1 MSLATCN
8 GLDIVSARFTFR
20 LQGAWDAELAV
31 NGESAEPVSGALSI
45 VVDGQTLRAT
55 ATRSEADSGGL
66 VTVQAI
72 GGAGGLGTAVPSLG
86 YVSTTRRL
94 VIVNALSLG
103 GESLDGT
110 SSARLDEY
118 LPHWTRSA
126 GTVGDAV
133 RAQAKSLGMGWR
145 VLPSGSVWVGEETW
159 PTVSPEHTLE
169 AERPTADALAIAV
182 DGFDVLPGSTF
193 LGRKVRE
200 VEYRLDGST
209 MRASVS
215 YGESPR
221 GELADLIGTFVR
233 RELPVETLTMFR
245 ARVVGQNGDTTLELT
260 PTDSRMPPMS
270 RVPIRVPAGVT
281 SVEVPN
287 GTFAL
292 VQHEN
297 GDPSKPVVVGFEAGA
312 ATLVQHGSSPSPVA
326 LAPILEAY
334 VLQMDAFL
342 QAIRVQLA
350 VIGPVAGNTALPP
363 APIMPPGL
371 ASTEIEVT

>member
-20 LQGAWDAELAV
+20 LQGAWDAEIAV
-31 NGESAEPVSGALSI
+31 NGESATTVSGALSI

-55 ATRSEADSGGL
+55 ATRSEVDSGGL
-66 VTVQAI
+66 VTVQAV
-72 GGAGGLGTAVPSLG
+72 GGAGGLGTEVQALG
-86 YVSTTRRL
+86 YVGTTRRL
-94 VIVNALSLG
+94 VIVDALRLG
-103 GESLDGT
+103 GESLDVT

-126 GTVGDAV
+126 GTVGDAL
-133 RAQAKSLGMGWR
+133 RAQVKSLGMGWR
-145 VLPSGSVWVGEETW
+145 VLPNGSIWVGEETW

-193 LGRKVRE
+193 LGKRVRE

-209 MRASVS
+209 LRASVS

-233 RELPVETLTMFR
+233 RELPVEPLTLFR
-245 ARVVGQNGDTTLELT
+245 ARVVGQNGDTTLELV
-260 PTDSRMPPMS
+260 PTDPRLPPLSRI
-270 RVPIRVPAGVT
+270 PIRVPAGVT
-281 SVEVPN
+281 RVEVSS
-287 GTFAL
+287 GVAL

-312 ATLVQHGSSPSPVA
+312 ATLVRHGSDPEPVA
-326 LAPILEAY
+326 LAPAVQSYADDMTI
-334 VLQMDAFL
+334 FL
-342 QAIRVQLA
+342 TA
-350 VIGPVAGNTALPP
+350 VSALLSAPGPVSGAPLPP
-363 APIMPPGL
+363 VPSMPDTL